1 MRRADLP
8 NAITGLRLAMAPVL
22 PWLLWAGHDRAA
34 LVLAVVAGLSDGV
47 DGWLARRY
55 GWRSRLGSLLDPV
68 ADKAMLGLAV
78 FGLWLAQMLPGWAL
92 GLIVVRD
99 LVVVAGAA
107 AWWRLRG
114 PFEATPTWLG
124 KTSTFA
130 QIALVLACLV
140 DLADFAGL
148 QVPFALLRQLLV
160 AVAVLTIVSGL
171 DYLVR
176 YGGKSVKS
184 AQSK

>member
-22 PWLLWAGHDRAA
+22 PWLLWTGHYQAA
-34 LVLAVVAGLSDGV
+34 LVLAVVAGLSDGI

-78 FGLWLAQMLPGWAL
+78 FGLWLVQMLPGWVLAVVL
-92 GLIVVRD
+92 VRD

-107 AWWRLRG
+107 AWWRLAG
-114 PFEATPTWLG
+114 PFEARPTLVG
-124 KTSTFA
+124 KVSTA
-130 QIALVLACLV
+130 VQIGLVLVCLLE
-140 DLADFAGL
+140 LAGVALPL
-148 QVPFALLRQLLV
+148 QLRIQMVVATALL
-160 AVAVLTIVSGL
+160 AVGSGL
-171 DYLVR
+171 DYVVR
-176 YGGKSVKS
+176 YGLKAWKLRRDD
-184 AQSK
+184 